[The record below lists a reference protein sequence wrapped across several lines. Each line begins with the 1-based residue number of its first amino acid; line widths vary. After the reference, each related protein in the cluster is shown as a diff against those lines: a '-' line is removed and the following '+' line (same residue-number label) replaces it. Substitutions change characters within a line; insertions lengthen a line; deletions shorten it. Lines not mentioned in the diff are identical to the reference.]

1 MDFFTTSDKVKI
13 YYEMSGQGRPVVF
26 IHGFSEDHKSFKI
39 QQRVLSKDYKII
51 SYDLRGHGNSDR
63 VDYGLNL
70 KRFALDL
77 KELIDILDLQDL
89 VLVGWSMGG
98 SIIFEYIRQFGMERI
113 YKLCIVDTS
122 PKGMNDEEWKMGLLH
137 GDYKIEDGKRDL
149 DLIKDDWIEFAKKF
163 IILISPYFDERQ
175 FNIAL
180 NKMKK
185 NSSHVMYSMWKAILD
200 EDYRDVLEKINVDT
214 LLLFGEESTL
224 YSNDTAVYLEENIKD
239 SKLIIFEGCTHLLVL
254 QNPVKLNRVLEEFI

>member
-77 KELIDILDLQDL
+77 KELIDIGAISRINQKEFVILD
-89 VLVGWSMGG
+89 
-98 SIIFEYIRQFGMERI
+98 
-113 YKLCIVDTS
+113 
-122 PKGMNDEEWKMGLLH
+122 
-137 GDYKIEDGKRDL
+137 RDL
-149 DLIKDDWIEFAKKF
+149 
-163 IILISPYFDERQ
+163 
-175 FNIAL
+175 
-180 NKMKK
+180 
-185 NSSHVMYSMWKAILD
+185 
-200 EDYRDVLEKINVDT
+200 LEWV
-214 LLLFGEESTL
+214 
-224 YSNDTAVYLEENIKD
+224 
-239 SKLIIFEGCTHLLVL
+239 
-254 QNPVKLNRVLEEFI
+254 